1 MQIHKAEEGM
11 EEGDCKLS
19 LVFKTFHRLKSC
31 RIPALLS
38 VERPEWKMCCENISR
53 LSYHP
58 LLGPNDL
65 NAKRMEMQKYPR
77 SFWLRAN
84 KSEKRW
90 RAEFSW

>member
-1 MQIHKAEEGM
+1 MQIHKSWIGNGGKESFLLCLRLFTDLKVAEFLPSF
-11 EEGDCKLS
+11 LS
-19 LVFKTFHRLKSC
+19 
-31 RIPALLS
+31 S
-38 VERPEWKMCCENISR
+38 VRNEKCVVEIFQDSPFA
-53 LSYHP
+53 P

-90 RAEFSW
+90 RVEFSW